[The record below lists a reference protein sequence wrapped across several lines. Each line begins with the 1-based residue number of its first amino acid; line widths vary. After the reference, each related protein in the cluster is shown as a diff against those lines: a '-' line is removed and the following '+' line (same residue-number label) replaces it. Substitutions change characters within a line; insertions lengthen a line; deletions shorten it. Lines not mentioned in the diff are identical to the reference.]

1 MPLCSTFWKNGVART
16 VNKLTTVIRADN
28 HQYHARPQ
36 RSHRLLE
43 SQRSSYPEYQQ
54 AGLLV
59 IQLGGLHGGVLEP
72 SDCHRRL

>member
-36 RSHRLLE
+36 RSHHLLE
-43 SQRSSYPEYQQ
+43 SQLSSDLEYQHSN
-54 AGLLV
+54 LLV
-59 IQLGGLHGGVLEP
+59 FQRGGLHGRVLEP
-72 SDCHRRL
+72 TDCNRRL